1 MSEPALVIIKPDGIS
16 KQLVGSI
23 LTKFGHTG
31 LEMIGIHITKTSRAI
46 AKEHYKQLGDKPFF
60 DQIVSY
66 LAVEYH
72 LVHKLI
78 AVVYYGR
85 DAIKKCRL
93 VAGATNPEEAT
104 PQSVRGAYGR
114 IRTDGLYENVVHVSS
129 TPEEAEREV
138 KLWFEPD
145 DLTREFYPTKIIIIH
160 EQKKKVWT

>member
-31 LEMIGIHITKTSRAI
+31 LEMVGIHITKTSAAI
-46 AKEHYKQLGDKPFF
+46 AREHYKHLNDQPFF
-60 DQIVSY
+60 EQIVTY
-66 LAVEYH
+66 LGGEYH
-72 LVHKLI
+72 HVNKLI

-85 DAIKKCRL
+85 DAIKKCRA

-104 PQSVRGAYGR
+104 PQSIRGAYGR

-129 TPEEAEREV
+129 TPKEADREI

-145 DLTREFYPTKIIIIH
+145 DFTLEFYPTKIITIH
-160 EQKKKVWT
+160 EQKKKVWA